1 MKRVTRIDGTI
12 PIRHVLVSTYDKAGL
27 PELVE
32 EIAGSFP
39 EARFYSTGG
48 TYRALGDAVPE
59 ERLVS
64 VSDYTGQPEIA
75 GGLVKTL
82 DYKIYLGLLSE
93 TYSPEHAADRRR
105 TGAVLFDL
113 VVSNLYPFEAVI
125 AEKGTDLE
133 DARGN
138 IDIGGPTMVR
148 AAAKNF
154 LQTACLTDPADY
166 AGFLAAVRRAGGIPL
181 ELRYRLAAKA
191 FESIALYD
199 RAIADYFARTPLPAN
214 LYTEAPTDG

>member
-1 MKRVTRIDGTI
+1 MNRVTRVDGTI
-12 PIRHVLVSTYDKAGL
+12 PVRHVLVSAFDKEGL
-27 PELVE
+27 PELVG
-32 EIAGSFP
+32 EIAEAFP
-39 EARFYSTGG
+39 ESRFYSTGG
-48 TYRALGDAVPE
+48 TYRALERVLPR

-93 TYSPEHAADRRR
+93 RYSPEHRADRER

-113 VVSNLYPFEAVI
+113 VICNLYPFEEVI
-125 AEKGTDLE
+125 AEEGRDLE

-148 AAAKNF
+148 AAAKN
-154 LQTACLTDPADY
+154 
-166 AGFLAAVRRAGGIPL
+166 
-181 ELRYRLAAKA
+181 
-191 FESIALYD
+191 
-199 RAIADYFARTPLPAN
+199 
-214 LYTEAPTDG
+214 